1 MRNNE
6 FENCCLCPRS
16 CKVNRQTD
24 QKGFC
29 MESSKLRL
37 ARAALHFYEEPVI
50 SGTKG
55 SGAVFFCGC
64 NLRCVYCQ
72 NREIALGTV
81 GREISIERLC
91 EIFFELKEQGANNIN
106 LVTPTHF
113 IPAIREAIIQAK
125 SRGFNLPFVYNTSSY
140 ETVEALKTLDGLI
153 DIYLPDFKYM
163 DALLARNYSH
173 APDYPTIAKKAIAE
187 MVRQT
192 GPLSIN
198 PDTGLMEK
206 GVIVR
211 HMVLPNGTKN
221 AKNVISYLFETYR
234 DSIYI
239 SIMNQYTPMKEFD
252 KFPELS
258 RKVTAREYQRVID
271 YTVDLGVINAFIQ
284 EGETASESFIP
295 VFNFKGV

>member
-81 GREISIERLC
+81 GKEISIERLC

-221 AKNVISYLFETYR
+221 AKTVISYLFETYR

>member
-1 MRNNE
+1 
-6 FENCCLCPRS
+6 
-16 CKVNRQTD
+16 
-24 QKGFC
+24 

-221 AKNVISYLFETYR
+221 AKTVISYLYETYR

>member
-6 FENCCLCPRS
+6 FENCCLCPRN

-221 AKNVISYLFETYR
+221 AKTVISYLFETYR

>member
-72 NREIALGTV
+72 NREIALGTI

-221 AKNVISYLFETYR
+221 AKTVISYLFETYR

>member
-6 FENCCLCPRS
+6 FENCCLCPRN

-221 AKNVISYLFETYR
+221 AKTVISYLYETYR

-271 YTVDLGVINAFIQ
+271 YTIDLGVINAFIQ

>member
-6 FENCCLCPRS
+6 FENRCLCPRS

-72 NREIALGTV
+72 NREIALGTI

-221 AKNVISYLFETYR
+221 AKTVISYLFETYR

>member
-6 FENCCLCPRS
+6 FENCCLCPRNG
-16 CKVNRQTD
+16 KVNRQTD

-72 NREIALGTV
+72 NREIALGTI

-221 AKNVISYLFETYR
+221 AKTVISYLFETYR

>member
-6 FENCCLCPRS
+6 FENCCLCPRN

-221 AKNVISYLFETYR
+221 AKTVISYLYETYR

>member
-50 SGTKG
+50 SGTQG

-72 NREIALGTV
+72 NREIALGTI

-271 YTVDLGVINAFIQ
+271 HTVDLGVINAFIQ

>member
-1 MRNNE
+1 M
-6 FENCCLCPRS
+6 
-16 CKVNRQTD
+16 
-24 QKGFC
+24 G
-29 MESSKLRL
+29 
-37 ARAALHFYEEPVI
+37 EEPCI
-50 SGTKG
+50 SADKG
-55 SGAVFFCGC
+55 SGTVFFSGC
-64 NLRCVYCQ
+64 NMKCVFCQ
-72 NREIALGTV
+72 NKDISHSGFGKEITTEHLADIMLRLQREGAL
-81 GREISIERLC
+81 
-91 EIFFELKEQGANNIN
+91 NIN

-221 AKNVISYLFETYR
+221 AKTVISYLFETYR

>member
-1 MRNNE
+1 MENNQ
-6 FENCCLCPRS
+6 FEHCSLCPRS
-16 CKVNRQTD
+16 CKVNRMNHQN
-24 QKGFC
+24 GLC
-29 MESSKLRL
+29 GESNQIRL

-64 NLRCVYCQ
+64 NLRCIYCQ
-72 NREIALGTV
+72 NHEIALGAV

-113 IPAIREAIIQAK
+113 IPAIREAIMQAK
-125 SRGFNLPFVYNTSSY
+125 KQGFNLPFVYNTSSY
-140 ETVEALKTLDGLI
+140 ETVDALKTLDGLI

-163 DALLARNYSH
+163 DAFLARNYSH
-173 APDYPTIAKKAIAE
+173 APDYPTVAKKAIAE

-192 GPLSIN
+192 RNALIN
-198 PDTGLMEK
+198 SDTGLMER

-211 HMVLPNGTKN
+211 HMVLPNATKN
-221 AKNVISYLFETYR
+221 AKAVISYLYETYK

-239 SIMNQYTPMKEFD
+239 SIMNQYTPMKEFGE
-252 KFPELS
+252 FPELS
-258 RKVTAREYQRVID
+258 RKVTAREYQKVVD
-271 YTVDLGVINAFIQ
+271 YAIDLGVNNAFIQ
-284 EGETASESFIP
+284 EGKTADESFIP
-295 VFNFKGV
+295 KFDYEGV

>member
-55 SGAVFFCGC
+55 SGAVFCCGC

-221 AKNVISYLFETYR
+221 AKTVISYLFETYR

>member
-221 AKNVISYLFETYR
+221 AKTVISYLFETYR